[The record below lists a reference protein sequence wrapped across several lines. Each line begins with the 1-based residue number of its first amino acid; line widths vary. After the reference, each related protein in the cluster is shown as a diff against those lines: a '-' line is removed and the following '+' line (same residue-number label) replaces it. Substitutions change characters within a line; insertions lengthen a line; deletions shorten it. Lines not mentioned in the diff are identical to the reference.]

1 MKVRQNVVGPKIRQL
16 RYQQG
21 LTQNE
26 LSARIG
32 LLGWD
37 ISRGTLSQIEAQL
50 RCVTDFEL
58 VCLAKPLNVPADQ
71 LLPDRSHVKKML
83 VEFFP
88 EKPVEKD

>member
-1 MKVRQNVVGPKIRQL
+1 MKARQNAVGPKIRHL

-58 VCLAKPLNVPADQ
+58 VCVARALGVLTDQ
-71 LLPDRSHVKKML
+71 LLPSPPHVKKML
-83 VEFFP
+83 AEFFP
-88 EKPVEKD
+88 AKP